1 MNAYFFHP
9 LFCLDPTHVSHFIIP
24 CLWIDEWLI
33 YNIIDWKVN
42 GKREVISLYSIYLRF
57 HLAGSVLVVVPLV
70 SWSHSIFERSAI
82 VSLNILRFDAM
93 NQSISSMLLLEPQE
107 SVLVMSLF
115 I

>member
-42 GKREVISLYSIYLRF
+42 GKKGSHINIQYLSKILFSRVGVSGCFLGFMEPLDFREKCHRITKY
-57 HLAGSVLVVVPLV
+57 
-70 SWSHSIFERSAI
+70 FEI
-82 VSLNILRFDAM
+82 
-93 NQSISSMLLLEPQE
+93 
-107 SVLVMSLF
+107 
-115 I
+115 

>member
-42 GKREVISLYSIYLRF
+42 GKREVISLSG
-57 HLAGSVLVVVPLV
+57 APLG
-70 SWSHSIFERSAI
+70 F
-82 VSLNILRFDAM
+82 
-93 NQSISSMLLLEPQE
+93 
-107 SVLVMSLF
+107 
-115 I
+115 